1 MIPDRTFLH
10 NCTSRNNR
18 ILPPELEN
26 WLMVHFEDEPYEDFY
41 DSYTLEGL
49 VCLYCDNYAQGKLD
63 ISIPTPYTRLKE
75 RYEDLKDLISD
86 LRSDI
91 DYLDNLNNQYR
102 KILEENNLI

>member
-10 NCTSRNNR
+10 NCASRNNR
-18 ILPPELEN
+18 ILPPELEG
-26 WLMVHFEDEPYEDFY
+26 WLMAHFEDEPYEDFY
-41 DSYTLEGL
+41 ASYTLEGL

-63 ISIPTPYTRLKE
+63 ISIPDPYTRLKE

-86 LRSDI
+86 LRNDI